1 MKSKKQRVISYN
13 EGGATHN
20 SQAQN
25 MVPKF
30 ENEETKDNTRE
41 YSPIEVNYEEPSS
54 YFTDK
59 EDQSVEYSL
68 LDKNLENTFSTYHN
82 MLQKTKTRQL
92 DEASEYSAM
101 DKNINQKLKNFIYN
115 KKQ

>member
-1 MKSKKQRVISYN
+1 MSFEKITESNSNYDDLELKSSLELLKIIN
-13 EGGATHN
+13 
-20 SQAQN
+20 
-25 MVPKF
+25 
-30 ENEETKDNTRE
+30 
-41 YSPIEVNYEEPSS
+41 
-54 YFTDK
+54 K

-115 KKQ
+115 TKQ